1 MEFFNSL
8 NLKQIKG
15 GTKLK
20 QGDLGSVLSYSLT
33 DENGQE
39 ITSFDNKTAYINLVL
54 DDKIWFTT
62 TTLVDIS
69 RVTFRI
75 DKAIPIG
82 LYYLEIKIDD
92 YIFPSDRDSIILIEK
107 GSTPYDLKELVP
119 NYDTNMTIKGI
130 LSDLRQKGI
139 DISDL
144 NRRIENANAELIAS
158 RNGKS
163 NLKTRIDDLEN
174 KTTAQLA
181 EKANKDEVTNVMTPK
196 GNIAYASLPMTGNSV
211 GWYYYCPDG
220 DGTHGAG
227 NYVWNG
233 TSWFFGG
240 TGDEGYNLLKKDI
253 VDKASG
259 QIKGL
264 LVKDSYVDRDGT
276 FSDYVGWSRTDYIDV
291 SQYSVLGLNTP
302 VEIRYGVW
310 LKEDKTTVVFPI
322 VTTTKGEIELFVPLD
337 AKYLVL
343 SNPTANME
351 KTTISVKRRKSD
363 NLDFD
368 GKRININY
376 IVNGY
381 LMNGNLHKGDRWVA
395 TDYIEIPK
403 NLYIVSDGT
412 EEDNA
417 YNAFY
422 DENKVYIS
430 SFNTKGKYIKVPDNA
445 KYMRLST
452 LNSNEQRVYAR
463 NPLLLKVGSFNVGMW
478 TDGVGSNARVDPANV
493 KEESIKLRRFIGNTN
508 FDFLFCEEATHEFDK
523 DYKIDAYEYC
533 FKNNLPFYWKTKSSA
548 EGSPQ
553 VRQFLLTGKY
563 ELINVTYHDYE
574 CESTRGYVTF
584 ECNISGR
591 NITFVVCHLSL
602 ESSSDGIR
610 QKEMEEL
617 ANILKKCE
625 YGVLCGDFNAFSI
638 DEFTTHF
645 SEFNLSNHGYYGD
658 FNTWP
663 VPGWKSWNHCL
674 DNIITTKSIKITNV
688 LMGEIAMSDHKPLI
702 AEVEIL

>member
-1 MEFFNSL
+1 MIVFNNWTLTVTGLIARQYDNLSRRIDVEGDLPAGYTWQLLVQCGGNADTILLEPTETGAGALLTADNLSKAGEYYIQLRGVLEADGVTRRHTNVVSAYIPESLTGLGTWPEVPTEFAQVEARILELYQHPPIPGSNGYWLVWDTDKDEYVESKL
-8 NLKQIKG
+8 TLPEVPAGPQGPKGDKGDKGDPGPQGPKGDTGSDATVTAENIESALGYAPASADHVTQLKQ
-15 GTKLK
+15 
-20 QGDLGSVLSYSLT
+20 
-33 DENGQE
+33 
-39 ITSFDNKTAYINLVL
+39 
-54 DDKIWFTT
+54 
-62 TTLVDIS
+62 
-69 RVTFRI
+69 
-75 DKAIPIG
+75 
-82 LYYLEIKIDD
+82 
-92 YIFPSDRDSIILIEK
+92 
-107 GSTPYDLKELVP
+107 
-119 NYDTNMTIKGI
+119 
-130 LSDLRQKGI
+130 
-139 DISDL
+139 
-144 NRRIENANAELIAS
+144 
-158 RNGKS
+158 
-163 NLKTRIDDLEN
+163 
-174 KTTAQLA
+174 
-181 EKANKDEVTNVMTPK
+181 
-196 GNIAYASLPMTGNSV
+196 
-211 GWYYYCPDG
+211 
-220 DGTHGAG
+220 
-227 NYVWNG
+227 
-233 TSWFFGG
+233 
-240 TGDEGYNLLKKDI
+240 DI
-253 VDKASG
+253 VNKSEG

-264 LVKDSYVDRDGT
+264 LVKDSYVSKDGIIA
-276 FSDYVGWSRTDYIDV
+276 DYIGWSRTNYIDV
-291 SQYSVLGLNTP
+291 SQYSVLALNTP
-302 VEIRYGVW
+302 MKIRYGVW

-322 VTTTKGEIELFVPLD
+322 VTTMKGEIELFVPLD

-343 SNPTANME
+343 SDSTANME
-351 KTTISVKRRKSD
+351 NVTISVKRRKS
-363 NLDFD
+363 NELDFD
-368 GKRININY
+368 GKRINVNY

-381 LMNGNLHKGDRWVA
+381 IEFGNLQKGDRWAA

-412 EEDNA
+412 EKDNA

-452 LNSNEQRVYAR
+452 LNSNEQRVYTR
-463 NPLLLKVGSFNVGMW
+463 NPLLLKVGSFNVGLW
-478 TDGVGSNARVDPANV
+478 TDGESSNARVDPANV
-493 KEESIKLRRFIGNTN
+493 KEESIKLRRFLGNTN
-508 FDFLFCEEATHEFDK
+508 FDFLLCEEATHEFDK

-533 FKNNLPFYWKTKSSA
+533 FKNNLPFYWKTKSST

-591 NITFVVCHLSL
+591 NITFIVCHLSL

-610 QKEMEEL
+610 QQEMEEL

-663 VPGWKSWNHCL
+663 VTGWESWNHCL

-702 AEVEIL
+702 AEIEIL

>member
-1 MEFFNSL
+1 MRMAYDFNSL
-8 NLKQIKG
+8 TKQADEASNRDKFYTDFEDVDPNKLHQISELTNWMRTKAKGSDVREIIAQLFERTWLENIKEGNANMEVSLARGSYPNLKSR
-15 GTKLK
+15 LDNVDSK
-20 QGDLGSVLSYSLT
+20 QK
-33 DENGQE
+33 Q
-39 ITSFDNKTAYINLVL
+39 
-54 DDKIWFTT
+54 
-62 TTLVDIS
+62 
-69 RVTFRI
+69 
-75 DKAIPIG
+75 
-82 LYYLEIKIDD
+82 
-92 YIFPSDRDSIILIEK
+92 
-107 GSTPYDLKELVP
+107 
-119 NYDTNMTIKGI
+119 
-130 LSDLRQKGI
+130 
-139 DISDL
+139 
-144 NRRIENANAELIAS
+144 
-158 RNGKS
+158 
-163 NLKTRIDDLEN
+163 
-174 KTTAQLA
+174 TTAQLA
-181 EKANKDEVTNVMTPK
+181 EKANKDEVTNVMTPR
-196 GNIAYASLPMTGNSV
+196 GNIAYASLPKSGNQV

-220 DGTHGAG
+220 DGVHGAG

-240 TGDEGYNLLKKDI
+240 TGDEGYNLLEEDLVNKTE
-253 VDKASG
+253 G

-264 LVKDSYVDRDGT
+264 LVKDSYVNKDGT
-276 FSDYVGWSRTDYIDV
+276 IAEYVGWSRTNYIDV
-291 SQYSVLGLNTP
+291 SQYSVLALNTP
-302 VEIRYGVW
+302 MEIRYGVW

-322 VTTTKGEIELFVPLD
+322 VTNPKGVDTLFVPLD
-337 AKYLVL
+337 AKYLVI
-343 SNPTANME
+343 SAPTVNME

-381 LMNGNLHKGDRWVA
+381 ISNGNLQKGDRWVA

-403 NLYIVSDGT
+403 NLYIESEGT

-493 KEESIKLRRFIGNTN
+493 KKESIKLRRFLGNTN
-508 FDFLFCEEATHEFDK
+508 FDFLLCEEATHEFDK
-523 DYKIDAYEYC
+523 EYKIDAYDYC
-533 FKNNLPFYWKTKSSA
+533 FKNNLPFYWKAKSSA
-548 EGSPQ
+548 EVSPQ

-591 NITFVVCHLSL
+591 NITFIVCHLST

-610 QKEMEEL
+610 QQEMVEL

-645 SEFNLSNHGYYGD
+645 SEFNLANHGYYGD

-663 VPGWKSWNHCL
+663 VPGWESWNHCL

-702 AEVEIL
+702 AEIEIL

>member
-1 MEFFNSL
+1 MRTAYDFNSL
-8 NLKQIKG
+8 TKQADEANNRDKFYTDFEDVDPNVLHQISELTDWMRTKAKGSDVREIIAQLFERTWLENIKEGNANMEVSLARGSYPNLKSR
-15 GTKLK
+15 L
-20 QGDLGSVLSYSLT
+20 
-33 DENGQE
+33 DEA
-39 ITSFDNKTAYINLVL
+39 DNKQ
-54 DDKIWFTT
+54 
-62 TTLVDIS
+62 
-69 RVTFRI
+69 
-75 DKAIPIG
+75 
-82 LYYLEIKIDD
+82 
-92 YIFPSDRDSIILIEK
+92 
-107 GSTPYDLKELVP
+107 
-119 NYDTNMTIKGI
+119 
-130 LSDLRQKGI
+130 RQ
-139 DISDL
+139 
-144 NRRIENANAELIAS
+144 N
-158 RNGKS
+158 
-163 NLKTRIDDLEN
+163 
-174 KTTAQLA
+174 TAQLA
-181 EKANKDEVTNVMTPK
+181 QKANKDEVTNVMTPK

-233 TSWFFGG
+233 TSWYFGG
-240 TGDEGYNLLKKDI
+240 TGDEGYNLLKEDLVNK
-253 VDKASG
+253 SEG

-264 LVKDSYVDRDGT
+264 LVKDSYVNKDGT
-276 FSDYVGWSRTDYIDV
+276 FAEYVGWSRTNYIDV
-291 SQYSVLGLNTP
+291 SQYSALSLYPPT
-302 VEIRYGVW
+302 EIRYAVW
-310 LKEDKTTVVFPI
+310 LKEDKKTVIFPI
-322 VTTTKGEIELFVPLD
+322 VTNPKGVDTLFVPLD
-337 AKYLVL
+337 AKYLVI
-343 SNPTANME
+343 SAPTVNME
-351 KTTISVKRRKSD
+351 SITISVKRRKSD
-363 NLDFD
+363 NLDFN

-381 LMNGNLHKGDRWVA
+381 ILNGNLQKGDRWVA

-403 NLYIVSDGT
+403 NLYIESDGT

-452 LNSNEQRVYAR
+452 LNSNEQRVYTR

-493 KEESIKLRRFIGNTN
+493 KKESIKLRRFLGNTN
-508 FDFLFCEEATHEFDK
+508 FDFLLCEEATHEFDK

-533 FKNNLPFYWKTKSSA
+533 FKNNLPFCWKAKSST
-548 EGSPQ
+548 EVSPQ
-553 VRQFLLTGKY
+553 VRLFLLTGKY
-563 ELINVTYHDYE
+563 ELINVTYHDYV

-591 NITFVVCHLSL
+591 NITFIVCHLST

-610 QKEMEEL
+610 QQEMKEL
-617 ANILKKCE
+617 ASILKKCE

-645 SEFNLSNHGYYGD
+645 SEFNLANHGYYGD

-663 VPGWKSWNHCL
+663 VPGWESWNHCL

-702 AEVEIL
+702 AEIEIL

>member
-92 YIFPSDRDSIILIEK
+92 YIFPSDRDSIILIEE

-119 NYDTNMTIKGI
+119 NYDINMTLKSI
-130 LSDLRQKGI
+130 LSDLSQKGI

-144 NRRIENANAELIAS
+144 NRRIGNANAELIAS

-163 NLKTRIDDLEN
+163 NLKARIDDLEN

-181 EKANKDEVTNVMTPK
+181 EKVNKDEVTNVMTPK

-276 FSDYVGWSRTDYIDV
+276 VSDYVGWSRTNYIDV
-291 SQYSVLGLNTP
+291 SQYSVLLLNTP
-302 VEIRYGVW
+302 TEIRYGVW

-322 VTTTKGEIELFVPLD
+322 VTTTKGKIELFVPLD
-337 AKYLVL
+337 AKYLVI
-343 SNPTANME
+343 SNSTVNME

-381 LMNGNLHKGDRWVA
+381 IANGNLKKGDRWAA

-452 LNSNEQRVYAR
+452 LNSNEQRVYTR
-463 NPLLLKVGSFNVGMW
+463 NPLLLKIGSFNVGMW
-478 TDGVGSNARVDPANV
+478 TDGKSSNARVDPANV

-508 FDFLFCEEATHEFDK
+508 FDFLLCEEATHEFDK

-533 FKNNLPFYWKTKSSA
+533 FKNNLPFYWKTKSST

-663 VPGWKSWNHCL
+663 VPGWESWNHCL

-702 AEVEIL
+702 AEIEIL